1 MGEETVLLTPHTIAQ
16 MDIEKLSEI
25 RERLEKECTSK
36 SGYANEVLTKMI
48 NAINKEIILKRKIRK
63 IDDKY
68 EWWQATHVK

>member
-1 MGEETVLLTPHTIAQ
+1 MGEETVLLTPYTIAQ

-25 RERLEKECTSK
+25 RERLENVCCPKNSYK
-36 SGYANEVLTKMI
+36 NKVLNNMI
-48 NAINKEIILKRKIRK
+48 NEIDKEIVLKRKIRK

>member
-1 MGEETVLLTPHTIAQ
+1 MGEETVLLTPYTIVQ

-25 RERLEKECTSK
+25 RERLENVCCSK
-36 SGYANEVLTKMI
+36 NSYKNKVLNNMI
-48 NAINKEIILKRKIRK
+48 NEIDKEIVLKRKIRK

>member
-1 MGEETVLLTPHTIAQ
+1 MGEETVLLTPYTIAQ

-63 IDDKY
+63 IDETYND
-68 EWWQATHVK
+68 WWCRTH